1 MGVERFEVKLD
12 LSPTGV
18 YPPGATLQGN
28 VVIENKHEIEFHGRL
43 LLRVFFFAYLINSYN
58 LFLTEI
64 TVQIKGSACVSWF
77 DFSRFKRRRGEEVY
91 FNETISVL
99 QSKGMYIFLS
109 S

>member
-43 LLRVFFFAYLINSYN
+43 LLTVFPLI
-58 LFLTEI
+58 
-64 TVQIKGSACVSWF
+64 
-77 DFSRFKRRRGEEVY
+77 
-91 FNETISVL
+91 
-99 QSKGMYIFLS
+99 
-109 S
+109 